1 MYPLR
6 FAPVVR
12 RYLWGGRRLAA
23 WGKELGGGDDYA
35 ESWEVADQR
44 DVQSVVLAGPL
55 AGRTLGQLVRDEGAA
70 LLGRHHPQPQF
81 PLLLKLLD
89 AQQRLSVQ
97 VHPNDAQAARLDPP
111 QRGKTEAWYVLEA
124 PPGAVLYAG
133 LKRGI
138 DRDALLRE
146 VHRGTVALC
155 LHEVQ
160 PRPGD
165 CVFVPAGVVHAI
177 GEGLLLAEIQQQS
190 DVTYRLYD
198 WDRVGPDGRP
208 RPLHVEQALEVIDFQ
223 HGPVNVQRPEPTDRP
238 GVQRLVAC
246 PQFIWDRWELE
257 QPAEIGGDER
267 CHVVLVVS
275 GSLRVAGD
283 AVAAPLARGSTVVLP
298 AAAGAVAIEPL
309 EPVTLLDAYLP

>member
-6 FAPVVR
+6 FGPILR

-23 WGKELGGGDDYA
+23 WGKQLGSGDDYA
-35 ESWEVADQR
+35 ESWEVADQP
-44 DVQSVVLAGPL
+44 DVQSVVLAGPM
-55 AGRTLGQLVRDEGAA
+55 AGCTLGQLVRDQGAA

-97 VHPNDAQAARLDPP
+97 VHPNDTQAARLDPP

-124 PPGAVLYAG
+124 APGAVLYAG

-155 LHEVQ
+155 LHEMQ

-177 GEGLLLAEIQQQS
+177 GAGLLLAEVQQQS

-198 WDRVGPDGRP
+198 WDRLGPDGRP

-223 HGPVNVQRPEPTDRP
+223 HGPLSVQRPEPTNRLE
-238 GVQRLVAC
+238 VQRLVAC
-246 PQFIWDRWELE
+246 SQFVWDRWEL
-257 QPAEIGGDER
+257 QRPATIGGDQR

-275 GSLRVAGD
+275 GSLRVPGD
-283 AVAAPLARGSTVVLP
+283 AVPTPLAPGSTVVLP
-298 AAAGAVAIEPL
+298 AAAGPVAVEPL
-309 EPVTLLDAYLP
+309 RPATLLDAYLP

>member
-6 FAPVVR
+6 FGPILR

-23 WGKELGGGDDYA
+23 WGKQLGPGDDYA

-55 AGRTLGQLVRDEGAA
+55 AGRTLGELVRERGAA

-89 AQQRLSVQ
+89 AQQCLSVQ
-97 VHPNDAQAARLDPP
+97 VHPRDEHAAHLDPP
-111 QRGKTEAWYVLEA
+111 QRGKTEAWYVLDA

-138 DRDALLRE
+138 DRQALRRE

-155 LHEVQ
+155 LHEVH
-160 PRPGD
+160 PRVGD
-165 CVFVPAGVVHAI
+165 CVFIPAGVVHAI
-177 GEGLLLAEIQQQS
+177 GPGLLLAEIQQQS
-190 DVTYRLYD
+190 DITYRLYD
-198 WDRVGPDGRP
+198 WDRLGPDGRP

-223 HGPVNVQRPEPTDRP
+223 HGPVNVQQPEPTGRA
-238 GVQRLVAC
+238 GVRRLVSC
-246 PQFIWDRWELE
+246 PQFVWDRWELE
-257 QPAEIGGDER
+257 GRTALGGDGR

-275 GSLRVAGD
+275 GSMQVAGD
-283 AVAAPLARGSTVVLP
+283 AMPAPLTPGSTIVLP
-298 AAAGAVAIEPL
+298 AAAGAVRVEPL